1 MKDVDLTA
9 SAGRM
14 LALDNGDKLRI
25 PEIRPTLENSVK
37 LSGYVFRPGAFAFY
51 PGLRLSDIL
60 SSFAELRPQADQHY
74 IMIRRVVPPELKV
87 TVLSADL
94 TAALA
99 ARGSSADT
107 ELRPRDEIMV
117 FNLATSRERIIDP
130 IIEDL
135 RIQATP
141 DKPEQVVTVQGS
153 VKAPGKYP
161 LESSMRVS
169 DLVRAGGSLDDSAF
183 RGQAELTR
191 YAVIDGNVR
200 RTELIPVDLDAIRHG
215 DRAANLLLR
224 PYDTLT
230 IKPIPLWKEQGTI
243 EVVGEVRFPGKYPI
257 LQGETLHNV
266 LVRAGGFDE
275 LAFPQGAVYVRD
287 ELKKREKDQ
296 LDMLAMRLQG
306 DLTALSLQAV
316 ATSAY
321 TNSGGG
327 GAAAS
332 QGLLIGQQLLL
343 QLHQTK
349 PVGRLVI
356 NAEGAYKGSP
366 GGVYDVV
373 VRDGDKLIIPKKTQD
388 VTILGE
394 VQSPTSHVYTP
405 GLSRDAYIEMSGGVT
420 PHADR
425 KRIYVVHA
433 NGDVM
438 GSYRTGW
445 FRRSQDLNI
454 EPGDTIVVPL
464 DTEKVPTLPLVQ
476 AITTIIYNL
485 AIGYILVH
493 EYL

>member
-1 MKDVDLTA
+1 
-9 SAGRM
+9 
-14 LALDNGDKLRI
+14 
-25 PEIRPTLENSVK
+25 
-37 LSGYVFRPGAFAFY
+37 
-51 PGLRLSDIL
+51 
-60 SSFAELRPQADQHY
+60 
-74 IMIRRVVPPELKV
+74 
-87 TVLSADL
+87 
-94 TAALA
+94 
-99 ARGSSADT
+99 
-107 ELRPRDEIMV
+107 
-117 FNLATSRERIIDP
+117 
-130 IIEDL
+130 
-135 RIQATP
+135 
-141 DKPEQVVTVQGS
+141 
-153 VKAPGKYP
+153 
-161 LESSMRVS
+161 
-169 DLVRAGGSLDDSAF
+169 
-183 RGQAELTR
+183 
-191 YAVIDGNVR
+191 
-200 RTELIPVDLDAIRHG
+200 
-215 DRAANLLLR
+215 
-224 PYDTLT
+224 
-230 IKPIPLWKEQGTI
+230 
-243 EVVGEVRFPGKYPI
+243 
-257 LQGETLHNV
+257 
-266 LVRAGGFDE
+266 
-275 LAFPQGAVYVRD
+275 
-287 ELKKREKDQ
+287 
-296 LDMLAMRLQG
+296 
-306 DLTALSLQAV
+306 
-316 ATSAY
+316 
-321 TNSGGG
+321 
-327 GAAAS
+327 
-332 QGLLIGQQLLL
+332 L